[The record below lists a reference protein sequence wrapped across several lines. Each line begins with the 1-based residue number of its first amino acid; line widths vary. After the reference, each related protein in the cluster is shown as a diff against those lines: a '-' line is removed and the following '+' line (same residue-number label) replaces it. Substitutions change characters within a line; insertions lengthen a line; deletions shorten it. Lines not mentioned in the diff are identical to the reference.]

1 MMIKHVHI
9 LLWQYFI
16 WKYARYPFSFLFKWS
31 IDLWV
36 AVRLSFG
43 RCIIHI
49 LWWMILW
56 SLPFSHSRSSVI
68 IKPQFEKFIS
78 LYNMANIFH
87 LYICVCV
94 CVCVHVCE
102 VKMRKN
108 ENDGENKRKR
118 AVEWNWTPAIDLVPA
133 SFITLYGP
141 VLSHWVGHTNKPFLI
156 SRQPPTPRPSRAKGS
171 LELTA
176 TTLNHIIC

>member
-94 CVCVHVCE
+94 CACVWSENEKEWEWWRKQEKESCW
-102 VKMRKN
+102 VKLNSCNRSSSCFIHHSV
-108 ENDGENKRKR
+108 RS
-118 AVEWNWTPAIDLVPA
+118 
-133 SFITLYGP
+133 SFKPLSGSHKQT
-141 VLSHWVGHTNKPFLI
+141 LSHLKTASH
-156 SRQPPTPRPSRAKGS
+156 PSS
-171 LELTA
+171 L
-176 TTLNHIIC
+176 

>member
-1 MMIKHVHI
+1 
-9 LLWQYFI
+9 
-16 WKYARYPFSFLFKWS
+16 
-31 IDLWV
+31 
-36 AVRLSFG
+36 
-43 RCIIHI
+43 
-49 LWWMILW
+49 MILW

-118 AVEWNWTPAIDLVPA
+118 AVE
-133 SFITLYGP
+133 
-141 VLSHWVGHTNKPFLI
+141 
-156 SRQPPTPRPSRAKGS
+156 
-171 LELTA
+171 
-176 TTLNHIIC
+176 